1 MNIAELLDPPV
12 FRKNVKV
19 VVARLPEGALFGPPH
34 DRQLESLQAHSK
46 QFSVRF
52 TQQQMDMFR
61 HHHVANDIEVIKT
74 MYGLQR
80 IFKEISGLGR
90 IQVRKAMVA
99 TERYEV

>member
-1 MNIAELLDPPV
+1 MNIAELLRPLV
-12 FRKNVKV
+12 FCKNVKV
-19 VVARLPEGALFGPPH
+19 VVAWLPEGALFAPPH
-34 DRQLESLQAHSK
+34 DRQLESLQRRSE
-46 QFSVRF
+46 QFPAGF
-52 TQQQMDMFR
+52 AQQQMDMFR
-61 HHHVANDIEVIKT
+61 HHHVANDIEVIKK

>member
-1 MNIAELLDPPV
+1 
-12 FRKNVKV
+12 
-19 VVARLPEGALFGPPH
+19 
-34 DRQLESLQAHSK
+34 
-46 QFSVRF
+46 
-52 TQQQMDMFR
+52 MDMFR